1 MAWNQKMPHYLVNES
16 HPGVGDKEIA
26 GGIECHSLR
35 RCKEGRMEVYDASV
49 CPGQGTWS

>member
-1 MAWNQKMPHYLVNES
+1 MGEAWNQKMYHYLVNES

-35 RCKEGRMEVYDASV
+35 CKEGSQCMMRVYAPV
-49 CPGQGTWS
+49 I